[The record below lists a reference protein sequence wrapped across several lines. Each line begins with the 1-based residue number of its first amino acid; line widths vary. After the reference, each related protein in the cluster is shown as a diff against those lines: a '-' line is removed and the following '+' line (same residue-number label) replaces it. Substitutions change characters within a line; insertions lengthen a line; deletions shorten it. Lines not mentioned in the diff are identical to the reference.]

1 MRLTAKQRKFVD
13 AYVESGNAKQ
23 AAIDAGYSKRTAKS
37 IGQEN
42 LTKPDLKKAIQARM
56 KKLEDAKIMK
66 ADEAMRLLTRI
77 ARGEEQ
83 ETVVVSG
90 IDYTDTIKKEADLKT
105 RITAIR
111 EILKRYPDAENDPLL
126 AAQVKKTSA
135 EADMAEAKAKRESR
149 DTSDHVTVNI
159 EMPGD
164 DDDAS

>member
-42 LTKPDLKKAIQARM
+42 LTKPDLKKAIQERM
-56 KKLEDAKIMK
+56 QKLEDDKIMK

-90 IDYTDTIKKEADLKT
+90 IDFTDTVKKEADLKT
-105 RITAIR
+105 RITAIK

-126 AAQVKKTSA
+126 AAQARKAKA
-135 EADMAEAKAKRESR
+135 EADMAEFKAKVLTDKNAEGGAVIIDDIPED
-149 DTSDHVTVNI
+149 DTT
-159 EMPGD
+159 
-164 DDDAS
+164 